1 MSSPAARPACKHRER
16 VSDSPLTVEEHV
28 LPYEAKAG
36 TFFVKARR
44 TLRLR
49 LNPHE
54 LGSSP
59 SKRQGGDGMSELK
72 VAEDGRYLSGDVP
85 FGYTLWEDRLVEVP
99 SELDA
104 CVTAI
109 RLVKQGKNHAHI
121 AAAVREE
128 HGVEMSQRQ
137 FDGLMTSVYRRYGP
151 I

>member
-1 MSSPAARPACKHRER
+1 
-16 VSDSPLTVEEHV
+16 
-28 LPYEAKAG
+28 
-36 TFFVKARR
+36 
-44 TLRLR
+44 
-49 LNPHE
+49 
-54 LGSSP
+54 
-59 SKRQGGDGMSELK
+59 MSELK

-137 FDGLMTSVYRRYGP
+137 IDGLMTSVYRRYGP